1 VVINKT
7 STYKKCISKLKKQ
20 HKIKELSNVWKL
32 EEVLLNHESLQ
43 VLMISSIWKMYRFE
57 KLKGNKKGVFS
68 ARISQQYRLEFK
80 PVNEDEYDFID
91 VVELDLYEI
100 SNHYKKL

>member
-1 VVINKT
+1 MVINKT
-7 STYKKCISKLKKQ
+7 SAYKKCISKLKKQ
-20 HKIKELSNVWKL
+20 HKNKELSNVWKL

-43 VLMISSIWKMYRFE
+43 ALMISSIWKIYRFE
-57 KLKGNKKGVFS
+57 KLVGDKKGFFS
-68 ARISQQYRLEFK
+68 ARINQQYRLEFK
-80 PVNEDEYDFID
+80 PVNEEKYEFID